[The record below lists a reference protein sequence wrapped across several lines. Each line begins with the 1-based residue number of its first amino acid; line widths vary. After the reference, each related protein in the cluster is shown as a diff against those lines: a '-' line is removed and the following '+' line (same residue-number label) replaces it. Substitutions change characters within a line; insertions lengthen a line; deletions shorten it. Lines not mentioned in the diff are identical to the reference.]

1 MVKTNKL
8 LDLENKKILVGVTGG
23 ISVYK
28 ACEMIRLLMKEGANV
43 RVVMTKNAEKFVSKM
58 TFQYLSGNKVLSNM
72 YDDTESEIS
81 HISLADTSDLILI
94 CPATANFI
102 SKYAN
107 GIADNL
113 LLNILLATKASV
125 TICPAMNVNMY
136 ENPLIQ
142 ENIKK
147 LISTGVEF
155 VEPDSGELACGW
167 EGKGRLADLD
177 KILDFIKK
185 KDTNQD
191 LIGENILITCGATR
205 EFLDP
210 VRFIS
215 NPSSG
220 KMGLSLAKV
229 LEARGAKTKIIYGH
243 IDEDISNH
251 ENTVQC
257 ESVEEMEK
265 EVFKDFENFTVIIK
279 AAAVGDYKFKSL
291 EKNKIKKDM
300 KSLNLQMEKTNDILA
315 RIGKEK
321 KHNQILIGFSAE
333 TENTI
338 KNAKKKVVNKN
349 LDLIIANDISVPNSG
364 FGKDNN
370 FTYMVGK
377 MNEVEELGLISK
389 QNLAI
394 KIGDY
399 IKSTR
404 MELSQ

>member
-1 MVKTNKL
+1 
-8 LDLENKKILVGVTGG
+8 
-23 ISVYK
+23 
-28 ACEMIRLLMKEGANV
+28 
-43 RVVMTKNAEKFVSKM
+43 
-58 TFQYLSGNKVLSNM
+58 
-72 YDDTESEIS
+72 
-81 HISLADTSDLILI
+81 
-94 CPATANFI
+94 
-102 SKYAN
+102 
-107 GIADNL
+107 
-113 LLNILLATKASV
+113 
-125 TICPAMNVNMY
+125 
-136 ENPLIQ
+136 
-142 ENIKK
+142 
-147 LISTGVEF
+147 
-155 VEPDSGELACGW
+155 
-167 EGKGRLADLD
+167 
-177 KILDFIKK
+177 
-185 KDTNQD
+185 
-191 LIGENILITCGATR
+191 
-205 EFLDP
+205 
-210 VRFIS
+210 
-215 NPSSG
+215 
-220 KMGLSLAKV
+220 
-229 LEARGAKTKIIYGH
+229 
-243 IDEDISNH
+243 
-251 ENTVQC
+251 
-257 ESVEEMEK
+257 MEK

>member
-1 MVKTNKL
+1 MVKINKV
-8 LDLENKKILVGVTGG
+8 LDLENKEILVGVTGG

-28 ACEMIRLLMKEGANV
+28 ACEMVRLLMKEGANV

-72 YDDTESEIS
+72 YDETESEIS
-81 HISLADTSDLILI
+81 HISLADTSDLILV

-167 EGKGRLADLD
+167 EGKGRLANLD
-177 KILDFIKK
+177 KILELIKK

-191 LIGENILITCGATR
+191 LMGENILITCGATR

-229 LEARGAKTKIIYGH
+229 LEARGAKTKIIHGH
-243 IDEDISNH
+243 IDEDISMH
-251 ENTVQC
+251 KNTVQC

-265 EVFKDFENFTVIIK
+265 EVFKDFEKFTVIVK

-291 EKNKIKKDM
+291 EKNKIKKDI

-370 FTYMVGK
+370 FTYMVAINK
-377 MNEVEELGLISK
+377 VEELGLISK

>member
-1 MVKTNKL
+1 M
-8 LDLENKKILVGVTGG
+8 
-23 ISVYK
+23 
-28 ACEMIRLLMKEGANV
+28 
-43 RVVMTKNAEKFVSKM
+43 
-58 TFQYLSGNKVLSNM
+58 
-72 YDDTESEIS
+72 
-81 HISLADTSDLILI
+81 
-94 CPATANFI
+94 
-102 SKYAN
+102 
-107 GIADNL
+107 
-113 LLNILLATKASV
+113 
-125 TICPAMNVNMY
+125 
-136 ENPLIQ
+136 
-142 ENIKK
+142 
-147 LISTGVEF
+147 
-155 VEPDSGELACGW
+155 
-167 EGKGRLADLD
+167 
-177 KILDFIKK
+177 
-185 KDTNQD
+185 
-191 LIGENILITCGATR
+191 GENILITCGATR

-210 VRFIS
+210 IRFIS

-251 ENTVQC
+251 KNTVQC

-265 EVFKDFENFTVIIK
+265 EVFKDFEKFTVIVK

-291 EKNKIKKDM
+291 EKNKIKKEI

-370 FTYMVGK
+370 FTYMVEINK
-377 MNEVEELGLISK
+377 VEELGLISK

>member
-1 MVKTNKL
+1 MVKTNKVL
-8 LDLENKKILVGVTGG
+8 YLENKEILVGVTGG

-28 ACEMIRLLMKEGANV
+28 ACEMVRLLMKEGANV

-72 YDDTESEIS
+72 YDETESEIS
-81 HISLADTSDLILI
+81 HISLADTSDLILV

-167 EGKGRLADLD
+167 EGKGRLANLD
-177 KILDFIKK
+177 KILELIKK

-191 LIGENILITCGATR
+191 LMGENILITCGATR

-210 VRFIS
+210 IRFIS

-229 LEARGAKTKIIYGH
+229 LEARGAKTKIIHGH

-251 ENTVQC
+251 KNTVQC

-265 EVFKDFENFTVIIK
+265 EVFKDFEKFTVIVK

-291 EKNKIKKDM
+291 EKNKIKKDI
-300 KSLNLQMEKTNDILA
+300 KSLNLQMEKTTDILA

-370 FTYMVGK
+370 FTYMVAINK
-377 MNEVEELGLISK
+377 VEELGLISK